1 MSSSLTI
8 ALAQVQVA
16 RDKQTNLETAER
28 CLARAAKLGAELV
41 IFPEMF
47 MACPQQGVPLAR
59 EAEALDGAFVTA
71 LGKLAKRHQLAVMTG
86 IWERVDGENDRAA
99 NVVIAL
105 SKEGELIARYHKIH
119 LFNALSVREADQMI
133 GGDTLPEIFVI
144 NGIRIGIAIC
154 YDLRFPEIFR
164 HHAKHKADL
173 VVVPAAWYSGHLKE
187 DHWLTL
193 LRARAIENTMYV
205 AGSDLCGKAFSGR
218 SVCFDPFGVPLTDA
232 GEGENVVIAR
242 IEGDRVA
249 DIRAKLPCLEHIR
262 DDLFSSC

>member
-1 MSSSLTI
+1 MSSLTI

-16 RDKQTNLETAER
+16 REKQTNLETAER
-28 CLARAAKLGAELV
+28 CIAKAAALGAELV

-47 MACPQQGVPLAR
+47 MACPQKGVPLATA
-59 EAEALDGAFVTA
+59 AEPLDGEFVTA
-71 LGKLAKRHQLAVMTG
+71 LARLARHYQLAVMTG
-86 IWERVDGENDRAA
+86 IWETVAGETARAA

-105 SKEGELIARYHKIH
+105 DKEGELIARYNKIH
-119 LFNALSVREADQMI
+119 LFNALSVRESDQML
-133 GGDTLPEIFVI
+133 GGDDLPEIFELA
-144 NGIRIGIAIC
+144 GIRVGIAIC

-164 HHAKHKADL
+164 YLAKSKADL
-173 VVVPAAWYSGHLKE
+173 VVVPAAWYAGHLKE

-218 SVCFDPFGVPLTDA
+218 SVCYDPFGVPLTDA

-242 IEGDRVA
+242 IERQRVTE
-249 DIRAKLPCLEHIR
+249 IRDKLPCLEHIR
-262 DDLFSSC
+262 DDLF